1 MSHGP
6 RSHAVLFLLA
16 ASLVGGCVSKPGADP
31 DSVAAA
37 APYAPVA
44 TALTSMIEREM
55 RQKRIPGVSIALV
68 DHGKTVWARGFGM
81 ARPSDSTLAT
91 ANTVYRIGSVSKLFT
106 DIGIMQLVERG
117 ELNLD
122 APITQYLPDF
132 HPVNPFGVAIT
143 LRQLMSH
150 RAGLTREPPVGNY
163 FDSTDTALEHMV
175 ASLNGTTLVYAP
187 GTRTK
192 YSNAGIGT
200 VGYVLQKLKGQ
211 PFARYLKQAVLFP
224 TGLTSSAFEPEPALV
239 KRLAA
244 GRMWTLHGTEFT
256 APTFQLGMSPAGSMY
271 STVHDLVRFMQMLFA
286 RGQGANGAVLKR
298 ETLESMWQPQFG
310 GTFGL
315 GFALDTVGGHR
326 VVGHGGAIYGF
337 ATEIRALPDD
347 SVGVVVIGTK
357 DCVNQVM
364 SHVARSALEMILA
377 LKAGRTLPIPDSTGP
392 VPEELGRRIAGRY
405 SNGKER
411 VDVRYRLTSGSTNP
425 DVPGLRAGVVYFSR
439 STGEFRSEIRR
450 LRGDTLIVDDEFVTG
465 PVVTGDGKTLSIGH
479 DTFARVPDPLPPDA
493 PAGWLPLIGE
503 YGWDHDVLYIFEKDQ
518 QLYALIEWFTEY
530 PLKQL
535 SDSTFQFPDNGLY
548 LGERMVFHKDA
559 SGRVS
564 GVTAANVL
572 FKRRPVGPEPGAP
585 QLKVKP
591 IRPIDDLRK
600 EALAAKPPQEKGVFL
615 PSSLTEVITLDPTV
629 KLDVRY
635 ATTNNF
641 FGAVF
646 YDQARTFLQRPAADA
661 LIGVHR
667 ALKPQGYGLLLHDG
681 YRPWY
686 VSKMFWEGTPQQFR
700 IFVAN
705 PAEGSK
711 HNRGAAIDL
720 NMFDLKTGKPIEQVG
735 TYDEF
740 SNRSFPEYP
749 GGTSRQRW
757 HRELLRSA
765 MEGARFHITE
775 TEWWHFDY
783 QDWPKYAIGN
793 LRFDEIGK
801 K

>member
-1 MSHGP
+1 MAHSP
-6 RSHAVLFLLA
+6 NVRAALLLLA
-16 ASLVGGCVSKPGADP
+16 FTASGCTKTGNTDP
-31 DSVAAA
+31 DTIPATGQ
-37 APYAPVA
+37 YQPVA
-44 TALTSMIEREM
+44 TALTGMIEHEM
-55 RQKRIPGVSIALV
+55 RQKRIPAVSIALV
-68 DHGKTVWARGFGM
+68 DHGKTVWAQGFGM
-81 ARPSDSTLAT
+81 ARPADSTPAT

-132 HPVNPFGVAIT
+132 HPTNPFGGNIT
-143 LRQLMSH
+143 LRHLMSH
-150 RAGLTREPPVGNY
+150 RAGLIREPPVGNY
-163 FDSTDTALEHMV
+163 FDSTDTVLEHMV
-175 ASLNGTTLVYAP
+175 ASLNGTTLAYAP
-187 GTRTK
+187 GERTK

-200 VGYVLQKLKGQ
+200 VGYVLQKVKGQ
-211 PFARYLKQAVLFP
+211 PFAHYLKQAVIVP
-224 TGLTSSAFEPEPALV
+224 TGLTSSAFEPESALV

-244 GRMWTLHGTEFT
+244 GRMWTLYGTEFT

-286 RGQGANGAVLKR
+286 RGQGANGTVLKR

-310 GTFGL
+310 GHYGL
-315 GFALDTVGGHR
+315 GFALDTLGGHR

-337 ATEIRALPDD
+337 ATEIRVLPDD

-357 DCVNQVM
+357 DGVNHVM
-364 SHVARSALEMILA
+364 ERVARTALEMTLA
-377 LKAGRTLPIPDSTGP
+377 LKANQPLVVPDTTGP
-392 VPEELGRRIAGRY
+392 VPEDVGRRLAGRY

-411 VDVRYRLTSGSTNP
+411 VEVRYRLTSGSSNP
-425 DVPGLRAGVVYFSR
+425 DTPGLRPGNLYLAR
-439 STGEFRSEIRR
+439 SSAETRAELRR
-450 LRGDTLIVDDEFVTG
+450 LHGGDTLIVDDEFATG
-465 PVVTGDGKTLSIGH
+465 PTVTGDGKTLVIGGES
-479 DTFARVPDPLPPDA
+479 FARVPDPLPPEA

-503 YGWDHDVLYIFEKDQ
+503 YGWDHNILYVYEKDQ
-518 QLYALIEWFTEY
+518 RLYALIEWFTEY
-530 PLKQL
+530 PLDQL
-535 SDSTFQFPDNGLY
+535 TDSTFRFPGYGLY
-548 LGERMVFHKDA
+548 AGESVVFHKDP
-559 SGRVS
+559 SGRAS

-572 FKRRPVGPEPGAP
+572 FKRRPIGPEPGAP
-585 QLKVKP
+585 QLKVTP
-591 IRPIDDLRK
+591 LHPAEELRK
-600 EALAAKPPQEKGVFL
+600 EALAAKPPEEKGDFL
-615 PSSLTEVITLDPTV
+615 PSNLTEVVKLDPSI

-646 YDQARTFLQRPAADA
+646 YDEPRTFLQRPAAEA
-661 LIGVHR
+661 LVGVHR
-667 ALKPQGYGLLLHDG
+667 ELKRQGYGLLLHDG

-686 VSKMFWEGTPQQFR
+686 VTKMFWDGTPQQFR

-720 NMFDLKTGKPIEQVG
+720 NLYDLKTGKPIEQVG

-740 SNRSFPEYP
+740 SDRSFPEYT
-749 GGTSRQRW
+749 GGTSRERW

-765 MEGARFHITE
+765 MEAARFHITE

-783 QDWPKYAIGN
+783 QDWPKYRIGN
-793 LRFDEIGK
+793 QKFDEIGK
-801 K
+801 